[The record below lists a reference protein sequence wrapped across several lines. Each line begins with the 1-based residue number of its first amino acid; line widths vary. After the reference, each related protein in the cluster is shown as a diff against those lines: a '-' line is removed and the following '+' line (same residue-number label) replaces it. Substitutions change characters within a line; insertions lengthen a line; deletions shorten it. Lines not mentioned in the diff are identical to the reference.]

1 VIVVLPYWLYSKD
14 DPITQVSIPHSSRDS
29 FIVNTNAGLVFWLIP
44 YGLSIIA
51 FPYVYTKA
59 FGTRAWPLAGSI
71 AVLMLLGTGGTTP
84 IPKLILRGAFDVLT
98 LDRFTFWA
106 AISMLPLMGAFVAS
120 IQHGR
125 IARLIREQLSI
136 RLWYALQ
143 ILLVV
148 IYLLIS
154 IFVANLTQFRKFQ
167 PQPNQV
173 KNEADT
179 EWITALSTYPT
190 VQIHDL
196 VRRDGHWYIVPNIAD
211 PTTPPDTFFRQG
223 AVIWYAQGRRH
234 VSTSPVDPGDIL
246 DQPDVRILSAR
257 LVKADRR
264 YWVVGEMINVDIDPA
279 DTTVTA
285 LLSDEQGHEL
295 TRYDAQTGTI
305 HKLLPKEVV
314 PFRVG
319 FEGVAGSILSD
330 TLKVGDFK
338 PNDYTPPNL
347 LKPTTQFVMQ
357 SQAVVTAR
365 DLTRN
370 LAIQDLQVVR
380 GSDGLYRLNGRLL
393 NIGTDEA
400 TIPHVLVTLYDADGS
415 VAWVDDLFVEQAIR
429 PQRSRAFS
437 VVLHERT
444 EVETIASDQ
453 GRYATVLGDLNITN
467 IQADHMPLPPES
479 GFASLRISVHAYVA
493 GGG

>member
-1 VIVVLPYWLYSKD
+1 
-14 DPITQVSIPHSSRDS
+14 
-29 FIVNTNAGLVFWLIP
+29 
-44 YGLSIIA
+44 
-51 FPYVYTKA
+51 
-59 FGTRAWPLAGSI
+59 
-71 AVLMLLGTGGTTP
+71 
-84 IPKLILRGAFDVLT
+84 
-98 LDRFTFWA
+98 
-106 AISMLPLMGAFVAS
+106 
-120 IQHGR
+120 
-125 IARLIREQLSI
+125 
-136 RLWYALQ
+136 
-143 ILLVV
+143 
-148 IYLLIS
+148 
-154 IFVANLTQFRKFQ
+154 
-167 PQPNQV
+167 
-173 KNEADT
+173 
-179 EWITALSTYPT
+179 
-190 VQIHDL
+190 
-196 VRRDGHWYIVPNIAD
+196 
-211 PTTPPDTFFRQG
+211 
-223 AVIWYAQGRRH
+223 
-234 VSTSPVDPGDIL
+234 
-246 DQPDVRILSAR
+246 
-257 LVKADRR
+257 
-264 YWVVGEMINVDIDPA
+264 MINVDIDPA

-305 HKLLPKEVV
+305 HKILPKEVV